1 MRQIEQKKD
10 KNDRNRKNILYIIT
24 NILYDSLKYEKYQR

>member
-24 NILYDSLKYEKYQR
+24 NILYDSLKYEKYQL